1 MPLTGVSLPLLS
13 YGKSGLVVNLAAFGV
28 VLGMSRNKANII
40 QKKSIAGY
48 NSIVRSCLIVFLFLF
63 AIVSVYTFNYQV
75 VNRDSYIVKTARV
88 TNLLGEY
95 VPEHNP
101 RIDIIFRKIQMGN
114 VYDRNGLLLATSEVN
129 DLVKYREELIKAG
142 VLGQDLDSLKNTDF
156 KRYYPFGNHTLF
168 MVGDINTNSLTVG
181 ANDLYARGYL
191 ADIRNGD
198 FLHGFPM
205 ERDTIPS
212 TKVILYSQYVPRDTT
227 SSMSYPFAYHNNQK
241 IIRMLKDGTDGEL
254 VKQFNEEREKRDL
267 YLTIDARLQYALQS
281 RMIKAAEKENDVTR
295 SHLNDN
301 SRVSI
306 VLLNSANG
314 ELLCSANYPLPDQN
328 IIKYINDGKTNG
340 DFVLPKRYTEQDL
353 GLTWATYPGSTAK
366 VMSATAGLM
375 RNGTEASRIKYDV
388 NSKEIIDDEPITEN
402 GEWVN
407 MHDAIVNSSN
417 CYFINLVHDQKL
429 YSQLDTIYQLIGINA
444 EDNSIK
450 PRNVFVPSS
459 KPFVFDTKY
468 TEKMNS
474 LAIEGYEKY
483 DNYIKERKNGNYRN
497 MGPNFK
503 KKGVG
508 RSWQIAW
515 GQKEIK
521 ATPLN
526 MARVASMVSNGGV
539 VYNTTFV
546 KGSPQ
551 NFLEVIKDQESMK
564 ILKSY
569 MIDAVNIK
577 YKAIDNV
584 YKNASILMGGKTGTP
599 QRGSNPKIED
609 GWFMCFFNT
618 NKGKVA
624 LAIRVENC
632 TSMSTDALHWLNK
645 VIMPI
650 LKEQGYIK

>member
-1 MPLTGVSLPLLS
+1 
-13 YGKSGLVVNLAAFGV
+13 
-28 VLGMSRNKANII
+28 
-40 QKKSIAGY
+40 
-48 NSIVRSCLIVFLFLF
+48 
-63 AIVSVYTFNYQV
+63 
-75 VNRDSYIVKTARV
+75 
-88 TNLLGEY
+88 
-95 VPEHNP
+95 
-101 RIDIIFRKIQMGN
+101 
-114 VYDRNGLLLATSEVN
+114 
-129 DLVKYREELIKAG
+129 
-142 VLGQDLDSLKNTDF
+142 
-156 KRYYPFGNHTLF
+156 
-168 MVGDINTNSLTVG
+168 
-181 ANDLYARGYL
+181 
-191 ADIRNGD
+191 
-198 FLHGFPM
+198 
-205 ERDTIPS
+205 
-212 TKVILYSQYVPRDTT
+212 
-227 SSMSYPFAYHNNQK
+227 
-241 IIRMLKDGTDGEL
+241 
-254 VKQFNEEREKRDL
+254 
-267 YLTIDARLQYALQS
+267 
-281 RMIKAAEKENDVTR
+281 
-295 SHLNDN
+295 
-301 SRVSI
+301 
-306 VLLNSANG
+306 
-314 ELLCSANYPLPDQN
+314 
-328 IIKYINDGKTNG
+328 
-340 DFVLPKRYTEQDL
+340 
-353 GLTWATYPGSTAK
+353 
-366 VMSATAGLM
+366 
-375 RNGTEASRIKYDV
+375 
-388 NSKEIIDDEPITEN
+388 
-402 GEWVN
+402 
-407 MHDAIVNSSN
+407 
-417 CYFINLVHDQKL
+417 
-429 YSQLDTIYQLIGINA
+429 
-444 EDNSIK
+444 
-450 PRNVFVPSS
+450 
-459 KPFVFDTKY
+459 
-468 TEKMNS
+468 MNS